1 MKSVFLVLGF
11 AGGLAVAPLPAAGPV
26 PVHAVLAAA
35 ADVKYYVVARPRDG
49 RPEFLYDIA
58 RRTLRDGARA
68 EEIFEL
74 NKGRPQPGGG
84 RLTSPATIEPGW
96 VLVLPADAA
105 GPGVR
110 TGEPSASGVPAAPAG
125 AEAARA
131 DGPLCSLPVVPALA
145 AGAGTFIGVV
155 LLTGGITSL
164 RAKRRIAG
172 DARRRRAEEQETA
185 AARQAVDTG
194 FWGPDDEADDSGRR
208 LFRRRRTEPP
218 DDAWPQQNDAW
229 PPQADAWA
237 PQADAW
243 APQNDAWPQRNDA
256 WHQENAPGFWPP
268 DGETIRRPESPELW
282 ALPRAAVRPRPDRD
296 GHDGPPP
303 RSDPFGRP
311 GPVPLAAPPPAD
323 LTMPD
328 LPPLVEYEVGFGDD
342 LVTLAI
348 SGHAKATFWR
358 PLPHDV
364 PDGLAVVCLG
374 AASRGCL
381 FLDLGAVSGTV
392 GIKGPADAV
401 ARLAEALVHQLS
413 TDAGHASVALVGEVL
428 AEMPDGPRVSRVRA
442 LSALAPG
449 GGRGPVVAVMAAES
463 AAEPDPPGG
472 PRIVRLRLGGAGA
485 SCLMTVTPN
494 RVPRARSAPDPQELR
509 A

>member
-1 MKSVFLVLGF
+1 MKSVLLVLGF
-11 AGGLAVAPLPAAGPV
+11 AGGLALAPLQAAGPV

-84 RLTSPATIEPGW
+84 RLTSPETIEPGW

-110 TGEPSASGVPAAPAG
+110 TGEPSASGVPAAPPG

-155 LLTGGITSL
+155 LLMGGITSV
-164 RAKRRIAG
+164 RAKRRITG
-172 DARRRRAEEQETA
+172 GARRRRAEEHETA
-185 AARQAVDTG
+185 AAREAVDTG
-194 FWGPDDEADDSGRR
+194 FWGRDDEADDSGRR

-229 PPQADAWA
+229 PQE
-237 PQADAW
+237 
-243 APQNDAWPQRNDA
+243 NDA
-256 WHQENAPGFWPP
+256 WHRENDAWHRANASGFWPP
-268 DGETIRRPESPELW
+268 EGENIRRPESPELW
-282 ALPRAAVRPRPDRD
+282 ALPRAAARPRPGRD

-311 GPVPLAAPPPAD
+311 DPAPPAAPPAAE

-342 LVTLAI
+342 LVALAV

-449 GGRGPVVAVMAAES
+449 GGRGPVVAVMSAES

-472 PRIVRLRLGGAGA
+472 PWIVRLRLGGAGA

-494 RVPRARSAPDPQELR
+494 RVPRARSAPDPQETR